1 MKKAAG
7 IIAKSLLGL
16 VLLVL
21 ILLFTIPVIF
31 KDKIKSKVEQV
42 INQSVNANVRFA
54 DYSLGFFHNFPNLSF
69 GMKDVSVV
77 GVGKFAGDTLAGF
90 KSFDLVFNLSS
101 LFGKSGYEVKSI
113 LIDRG
118 VVNVIYLK
126 DGSAN
131 YDIMKPSVDTAAAVT
146 DTTSSG
152 LKILLKQ
159 VTVRNSTVSYVDKG
173 YAMEAYLNKLNF
185 DLKGDMT
192 MSQTDLQISL
202 NSGDV
207 TFLMDGIKYINK
219 AVVDSKIDM
228 LANLD
233 KWIFTFRDNYI
244 LLNDLKLIF
253 TGTVEMPFDDI
264 TTDLKFSTE
273 KASFK
278 SLLSLIPSV
287 YMADFKDLKASG
299 EFTLNGSAKGV
310 YSDADSTMPDVSLSI
325 DVRNGIVSYPALP
338 EKIQNINIRSDIYM
352 DGKDMDRT
360 TVNVDRFHFDLAGN
374 PFDMTFAIKT
384 PMSDPDFSGSMI
396 GKIDLAALIK
406 AVPLDSI
413 NLSGLIDMSV
423 KMAGRYS
430 MIEKEQY
437 DKFQASGSM
446 NIKNMLVAMIGYPE
460 VKINEAAFDF
470 SPAYAAMSKAD
481 INVGGKSDFNI
492 AGRLENYI
500 PYFLKNETIKGSLT
514 LKSNMV
520 DVSDILSKMVSDT
533 TAVEDTTS
541 LAIIAIPKNIDF
553 DFNAAINS
561 LIYDKIK
568 AHNIQGHILIHH
580 GILSFRDAS
589 MNILGGL
596 ISMNADYDT
605 RDTLKPVM
613 KADFNVQSLGV
624 KDAFTTF
631 NTIQKL
637 APAAKGIDG
646 KINLQLSY
654 QSLLGSNMMP
664 VIKTI
669 AGGGKLQ
676 SDEIT
681 LVESIAYNKMKDVL
695 KLSDKYSNT
704 FKNINVSFKISDGR
718 VYVSPFDTK
727 VGNIK
732 MNVSGDQGLDQTL
745 NYLVKTEIPRSDL
758 GNSVNSLIDNL
769 SAQASAFGIAFKPAD
784 VLKVNVRITGVF
796 GKPVVMPDFGSK
808 TGESTSGLK
817 ETAKETV
824 KQTIDNSVEKG
835 KDKLRQESET
845 QGDKLVSEAELR
857 GQQLRDQ
864 ADSAAVKIRKE
875 ADIQAQK
882 LIDSAASKGTI
893 AKMAAQKGADAL
905 KKEAE
910 KKAVRLTTEA
920 DIQATKLVE
929 EAKTKKQELINK
941 I

>member
-1 MKKAAG
+1 MKKITG
-7 IIAKSLLGL
+7 WILKILGGLILLI
-16 VLLVL
+16 L

-31 KDKIKSKVEQV
+31 KDKIKTKVEQV
-42 INQSVNANVRFA
+42 INKSVNANVRFA
-54 DYSLGFFHNFPNLSF
+54 DYNLGFFHNFPNLTF

-77 GVGKFAGDTLAGF
+77 GIDKFAGDTLAGF
-90 KSFDLVFNLSS
+90 KSFEMVFNLAS
-101 LFGKSGYEVKSI
+101 LFGKSGYEVRSI
-113 LIDRG
+113 VIDRG

-131 YDIMKPSVDTAAAVT
+131 FDIMKPSADTAAVAK

-159 VTVRNSTVSYVDKG
+159 VTVRNSSLSYVDKG
-173 YAMEAYLNKLNF
+173 YNLAAYLNKLNF
-185 DLKGDMT
+185 NLKGDMT
-192 MSQTDLQISL
+192 MSETDMQVNL

-207 TFLMDGIKYINK
+207 TFIMDGVKYINK

-244 LLNDLKLIF
+244 KLNDLMLKF
-253 TGTVEMPFDDI
+253 TGSVEMPLNDI
-264 TTDLKFSTE
+264 KTDLQFSTD

-278 SLLSLIPSV
+278 SLLSLIPAV
-287 YMADFKDLKASG
+287 YMADYKGLAASG
-299 EFTLNGSAKGV
+299 EFILNGSAKGV
-310 YSDADSTMPDVSLSI
+310 YSSADSTMPDISLSI
-325 DVRNGIVSYPALP
+325 DVKNGIVSYPALP
-338 EKIQNINIRSDIYM
+338 EKIKDINIKSDLFM
-352 DGKDMDRT
+352 DGKEMDKT
-360 TVNVDRFHFDLAGN
+360 TVNVDHFHFNLAGN
-374 PFDMTFAIKT
+374 PFDITLALKT
-384 PMSDPDFSGSMI
+384 PISDPDFSGSMI
-396 GKIDLAALIK
+396 GKIDLTALTR

-413 NLSGLIDMSV
+413 KLSGLIDMSV

-430 MIEKEQY
+430 MIKKGQY

-446 NIKNMLVAMIGYPE
+446 NIKNLMVAMIGYPE
-460 VKINEAAFDF
+460 VKINEAAFSF

-481 INVGGKSDFNI
+481 LNVGGKSDFSL
-492 AGRLENYI
+492 AGRIENYI
-500 PYFLKNETIKGSLT
+500 PYFLKNETIKGSMT
-514 LKSNMV
+514 LKSNSV
-520 DVSDILSKMVSDT
+520 DVSDILSSMGSDT
-533 TAVEDTTS
+533 TTVEDTTS
-541 LAIIAIPKNIDF
+541 LAVINIPKNIDF

-561 LIYDKIK
+561 LVYNKIN
-568 AHNIQGHILIHH
+568 AHNVKGHILIHD
-580 GILSFRDAS
+580 GILSFRDAA

-605 RDTLKPVM
+605 RDTLKPAM
-613 KADFNVQSLGV
+613 KADFSIQGLGV
-624 KDAFTTF
+624 RDAFTTF

-654 QSLLGSNMMP
+654 QSLLGNNMMP

-669 AGGGKLQ
+669 NGGGKLQ

-681 LVESIAYNKMKDVL
+681 LVESVAYNKMKDVL

-704 FKNINVSFKISDGR
+704 FKNINASFKINNGR

-745 NYLVKTEIPRSDL
+745 NYLVKTEIPRADL
-758 GNSVNSLIDNL
+758 GSSVNSLIDNI
-769 SAQASAFGIAFKPAD
+769 SSQAAAFGIAFKPAD
-784 VLKVNVRITGVF
+784 VLKINVRITGVF
-796 GKPVVMPDFGSK
+796 GKPVVMPDFGGKS
-808 TGESTSGLK
+808 SGSSAGVKETVK
-817 ETAKETV
+817 ETA

-835 KDKLRQESET
+835 KEKLRQEAEA
-845 QGDKLVSEAELR
+845 QGDKMVGEAESR
-857 GQQLRDQ
+857 GQQLRNE

-882 LIDSAASKGTI
+882 MIDGAASKGTI
-893 AKMAAQKGADAL
+893 AKMAAQKGADVL
-905 KKEAE
+905 KKEAD
-910 KKAVRLTTEA
+910 KKATKLTTEA
-920 DIQATKLVE
+920 DVQATKLVD
-929 EAKTKKQELINK
+929 EAKAKKQELINK